1 MADEIRNE
9 RDEYENGFSRRDF
22 VRGAAAFTA
31 TAVANARMALN
42 AKPKPGAQSGADAAG
57 ASGASSGQQVPKR
70 ELGKTG
76 AQVSVLGVGGY
87 HLGSTKDQQEA
98 TELVARA
105 MDAGINF
112 FDNCWDYHDGLSEE
126 RMGTALKGKRDQAF
140 LMTKV
145 CTHGRGKD
153 VAMQML
159 EESLRRL
166 QTDHLDL
173 WQIHEVIYYN
183 DPDLIF
189 APGGAAEALVAAKQ
203 QGKVRFVGFT
213 GHKDPAIHLRMLAQG
228 FPFDTVQMPLNAF
241 DASFRSFETQVMPE
255 ANKRGIGVLG
265 MKSLGGAGEMVTN
278 GAITA
283 QEGLRYAMSLPVGTT
298 ISGMDSIGVLE
309 QNLEVARGFQPMSA
323 SEMQGLRDRVKI
335 YAADGRFEL
344 FKTTKKYDGAVGR
357 EQHHYPTTQ
366 KLPA

>member
-1 MADEIRNE
+1 MLNESQDQRDDDENQ
-9 RDEYENGFSRRDF
+9 FSRRDF
-22 VRGAAAFTA
+22 VKGAATFTA
-31 TAVANARMALN
+31 GKVANARLALD
-42 AKPKPGAQSGADAAG
+42 KKTMRGARSAAG
-57 ASGASSGQQVPKR
+57 GAASASNEQVPKR

-76 AQVSVLGVGGY
+76 AWVSVLGVGGY

-105 MDAGINF
+105 LDAGINF
-112 FDNCWDYHDGLSEE
+112 FDNCWDYHDGVSEE
-126 RMGTALKGKRDQAF
+126 RLGTALRGKRNQAF

-159 EESLRRL
+159 QQSLRRL

-189 APGGAAEALVAAKQ
+189 TPGGAAEALLAAKQ

-213 GHKDPAIHLRMLAQG
+213 GHKDPAIHLRMLAQN

-255 ANKRGIGVLG
+255 ANRRGMGVLG
-265 MKSLGGAGEMVTN
+265 MKSLGGSGEMVTN

-283 QEGLRYAMSLPVGTT
+283 QEGLRYAMSLPVATT
-298 ISGMDSIGVLE
+298 ISGMESLGVLE
-309 QNLEVARGFQPMSA
+309 QNLEVARGLQPMSA
-323 SEMQGLRDRVKI
+323 AEMQALRDRVKT

-344 FKTTKKYDGAVGR
+344 FKTTKKYDGSVGR
-357 EQHHYPTTQ
+357 EQHHYPTAE
-366 KLPA
+366 KLPV